1 MSSLLGH
8 LQCALG
14 PDTRRICVAFSGGM
28 DSRVLLELTR
38 QLQWAQPLKKQH
50 PQLQIRAL
58 HIHHQLSPHADQWAA
73 FCQEV
78 CDAAGIPLSIQC
90 VNPNQWPGAS
100 LEDRARKARYSVFE
114 QQLQPDELLL
124 QAHHQ
129 DDQAE
134 TLLLRLLRGAG
145 TLGLSSIPK
154 QRPLG
159 QGLLLRPLLDIPRAE
174 LLAFATAEKLQWIED
189 ESNQQTHFD
198 RNFLRL
204 QVLPLLQQRFPA
216 VSQNLARVTQHATE
230 SQQLNRELAELDLQ
244 PCRNTET
251 SLSIPPLMA
260 LSSHRR
266 FNLLRHW
273 LLLRGLTL
281 PGHTLWEQLDKLC
294 LARKDANPLV
304 SWGESTQR
312 IEARRFQQQLFIA
325 PEEYFQP
332 LPANWQQDWDG
343 KMPIQTPVGL
353 INFRLLAS
361 DSLPTASL
369 TFTLRARQGGE
380 TLRQKNRG
388 QRDVKRLL
396 QELHLPPWERQRLV
410 FIWLQKEL
418 IAVGSKLVA
427 AGWTIEY

>member
-1 MSSLLGH
+1 MNPLLSHLKHSLAPEHQQL
-8 LQCALG
+8 
-14 PDTRRICVAFSGGM
+14 CVAFSGGL
-28 DSRVLLELTR
+28 DSRVLLELAR
-38 QLQWAQPLKKQH
+38 QLQHQQPTL
-50 PQLQIRAL
+50 QLRAL
-58 HIHHQLSPHADQWAA
+58 HIHHQLSPHADQWAD
-73 FCQEV
+73 FCQQV
-78 CDAAGIPLSIQC
+78 CDAGDIPLHIQR
-90 VNPNQWPGAS
+90 VNPNDWQGAS

-174 LLAFATAEKLQWIED
+174 LLAFATTEKLQWIED

-204 QVLPLLQQRFPA
+204 QILPLLQQRFPA

-244 PCRNTET
+244 PCHKTET
-251 SLSIPPLMA
+251 SLTIPPLMA

-312 IEARRFQQQLFIA
+312 IEARRFQQRLFIA
-325 PEEYFQP
+325 PAENFQP
-332 LPANWQQDWDG
+332 LPADWQQDWDG
-343 KMPIQTPVGL
+343 KTPIQTPSGW
-353 INFRLLAS
+353 INFRLVANS
-361 DSLPTASL
+361 SQQKQAL

-410 FIWLQKEL
+410 FIWRQDEL
-418 IAVGSKLVA
+418 IAVGSQLLA
-427 AGWTIEY
+427 ADWKIEQ

>member
-1 MSSLLGH
+1 MNSLSGH
-8 LQCALG
+8 LQRALA
-14 PDTRRICVAFSGGM
+14 PDTRLICVAFSGGM

-38 QLQWAQPLKKQH
+38 QLKKQQ

-58 HIHHQLSPHADQWAA
+58 HIHHQLSPHADQWAT
-73 FCQEV
+73 FCQQV
-78 CDAAGIPLSIQC
+78 CDKAGIPLCIQR
-90 VNPNQWPGAS
+90 VNPSQWTGAS
-100 LEDRARKARYSVFE
+100 LEDRARKARYHAFE
-114 QQLQPDELLL
+114 QQLQPGEWLL

-154 QRPLG
+154 QRTLG
-159 QGLLLRPLLDIPRAE
+159 QGQLLRPLLDVPRAE

-204 QVLPLLQQRFPA
+204 NVLPLLQQRFPA

-230 SQQLNRELAELDLQ
+230 SQQLNRELAQLDLQ
-244 PCRNTET
+244 PCHKTAT
-251 SLSIPPLMA
+251 SLVIPPLMA

-266 FNLLRHW
+266 INLLRHW

-281 PGHTLWEQLDKLC
+281 PGHNLWEQLDKLC
-294 LARKDANPLV
+294 LARQDASPLV
-304 SWGESTQR
+304 SWGEATQR

-325 PEEYFQP
+325 PAEDFQP
-332 LPANWQQDWDG
+332 LPADWQQDWDG
-343 KMPIQTPVGL
+343 KTPIQTPAGL

-361 DSLPTASL
+361 DSLPAASP
-369 TFTLRARQGGE
+369 TFTLRSRQGGE
-380 TLRQKNRG
+380 TLCQKNRG
-388 QRDVKRLL
+388 KRDVKRLL

-410 FIWLQKEL
+410 FIWLQDEL
-418 IAVGSKLVA
+418 IAVGSLLIA
-427 AGWTIEY
+427 ADWKIEQ